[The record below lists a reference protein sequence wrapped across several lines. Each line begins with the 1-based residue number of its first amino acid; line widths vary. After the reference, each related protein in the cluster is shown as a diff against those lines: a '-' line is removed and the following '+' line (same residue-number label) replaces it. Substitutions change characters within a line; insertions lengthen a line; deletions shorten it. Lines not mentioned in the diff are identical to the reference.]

1 MLERNFWF
9 RTAIVVIAFSAI
21 IFVVDTMRRVWDF
34 LGDLILVL
42 FLAYLVGSLII
53 HTVRPLMRVP
63 GMKWPLAI
71 LIVYLFLISIVA
83 VLGALVIPAT
93 ITQTITLAEE
103 IPDLVDRIPEF
114 ITAAEN
120 YLAGFQIQI
129 DLTTLLQVDQ
139 LDSIA
144 ANVQESITSNAVG
157 LLGNVVAVVFAIS
170 LIIVISFYVVLDGG
184 RRLNEALKVLPRNAE
199 RETRYVLGVIDE
211 TFRSYLRGMM
221 LISLIYGVGTA
232 SVMLYTGLP
241 AALPTALV
249 SSLLLAVPF
258 IGDWLALALPLII
271 AAVWGDF
278 TDLITVLL
286 VLLFIQQVML
296 NILSPRIL
304 GSAVRMPAMLV
315 VVAVVLGARL
325 AGITGALLGVP
336 TMGVIYT
343 LAVHYGMVI
352 RTRREAEEQR
362 RILENREASTR
373 EAESRAIAEE
383 EALAAL
389 EAMAAAEALAELEA
403 TQVAN
408 EEFAPEEPLEPY
420 LPPEQEEEPE
430 QAPAPDHVPAAE
442 AEEPAPGIQDRPAED
457 ETRPED
463 DPLQQSRPR

>member
-1 MLERNFWF
+1 MIERNFWF

-21 IFVVDTMRRVWDF
+21 IFLVDTMRRVWDF
-34 LGDLILVL
+34 LGDLLLVF

-53 HTVRPLMRVP
+53 HTVKPLMRIP

-71 LIVYLFLISIVA
+71 LIVYAALISIVA

-93 ITQTITLAEE
+93 ITQVIDLAEV
-103 IPDLVDRIPEF
+103 IPDYVERIPEF
-114 ITAAEN
+114 ITAAEQ
-120 YLAGFQIQI
+120 YLAGFDIQV
-129 DLTTLLQVDQ
+129 DLTTLLQVEQ

-144 ANVQESITSNAVG
+144 ASVQESITSNAIG

-211 TFRSYLRGMM
+211 TFRSYLRGML

-232 SVMLYTGLP
+232 SVMLATGLP
-241 AALPTALV
+241 AALPVALI

-258 IGDWLALALPLII
+258 IGDWLALALPLLI
-271 AAVWGDF
+271 AALSGDF
-278 TDLITVLL
+278 VKLLTVLL

-315 VVAVVLGARL
+315 VIAVVLGARL

-343 LAVHYGMVI
+343 LATHYGMVI

-389 EAMAAAEALAELEA
+389 EAMEAAEALAEREA
-403 TQVAN
+403 AQTSTESEPQQQ
-408 EEFAPEEPLEPY
+408 PEPE
-420 LPPEQEEEPE
+420 LPQEPE
-430 QAPAPDHVPAAE
+430 QAPAPGD
-442 AEEPAPGIQDRPAED
+442 APERDA
-457 ETRPED
+457 
-463 DPLQQSRPR
+463 PR

>member
-1 MLERNFWF
+1 MIERNFWF

-21 IFVVDTMRRVWDF
+21 IFLVDTMRRVWDF
-34 LGDLILVL
+34 LGDLLLVF

-53 HTVRPLMRVP
+53 HTVKPLMRIP

-71 LIVYLFLISIVA
+71 LIVYAALISIVA

-93 ITQTITLAEE
+93 ITQVIDLAEV
-103 IPDLVDRIPEF
+103 IPDYVERIPEF
-114 ITAAEN
+114 ITAAEQ
-120 YLAGFQIQI
+120 YLAGFDIQV
-129 DLTTLLQVDQ
+129 DLTTLLQVEQ

-144 ANVQESITSNAVG
+144 ASVQESITSNAIG

-211 TFRSYLRGMM
+211 TFRSYLRGML

-232 SVMLYTGLP
+232 SVMLATGLP
-241 AALPTALV
+241 AALPVALI

-258 IGDWLALALPLII
+258 IGDWLALALPLLI
-271 AAVWGDF
+271 AALSGDF
-278 TDLITVLL
+278 VKLLTVLL

-315 VVAVVLGARL
+315 VIAVVLGARL

-343 LAVHYGMVI
+343 LATHYGMVI

-389 EAMAAAEALAELEA
+389 EAMEAAEALAEREA
-403 TQVAN
+403 AQTST
-408 EEFAPEEPLEPY
+408 EPEPQQQPEPE
-420 LPPEQEEEPE
+420 LPQEPE
-430 QAPAPDHVPAAE
+430 QAPAPGD
-442 AEEPAPGIQDRPAED
+442 APERDA
-457 ETRPED
+457 
-463 DPLQQSRPR
+463 PR

>member
-34 LGDLILVL
+34 LGDLILVF

-53 HTVRPLMRVP
+53 HTVRWLMRIP
-63 GMKWPLAI
+63 GMKRPLAI
-71 LIVYLFLISIVA
+71 LIVYLALGA
-83 VLGALVIPAT
+83 VVSVIGALVIPAT
-93 ITQTITLAEE
+93 ITQIIDLAEV
-103 IPDLVDRIPEF
+103 IPDYVDRIPEF
-114 ITAAEN
+114 ITAAEE
-120 YLAGFQIQI
+120 YLAGFDIQV

-139 LDSIA
+139 LGSIA
-144 ANVQESITSNAVG
+144 ANLQESITSNAIG
-157 LLGNVVAVVFAIS
+157 LLGNVVFVIFAIS
-170 LIIVISFYVVLDGG
+170 LITVISFYVVLDGG

-232 SVMLYTGLP
+232 SVMFATGLP
-241 AALPTALV
+241 AALPVALV

-258 IGDWLALALPLII
+258 VGDWLALALPLLI
-271 AAVWGDF
+271 AALSGDF
-278 TDLITVLL
+278 VKLLTVLL

-315 VVAVVLGARL
+315 VIAVVLGARL

-403 TQVAN
+403 TQAN
-408 EEFAPEEPLEPY
+408 GESEFPE
-420 LPPEQEEEPE
+420 PPEPELPQEPEEEPE
-430 QAPAPDHVPAAE
+430 PAPDDAPVAIAD
-442 AEEPAPGIQDRPAED
+442 EPAPEPADESSED
-457 ETRPED
+457 EARPED
-463 DPLQQSRPR
+463 DPLQQGASR

>member
-34 LGDLILVL
+34 LGDLILVF

-53 HTVRPLMRVP
+53 HTVRWLMRIP
-63 GMKWPLAI
+63 GMKRPLAI
-71 LIVYLFLISIVA
+71 LIVYLALGA
-83 VLGALVIPAT
+83 VVSVIGALVIPAT
-93 ITQTITLAEE
+93 ITQIIDLAEV
-103 IPDLVDRIPEF
+103 IPDYVDRIPEF
-114 ITAAEN
+114 ITAAEE
-120 YLAGFQIQI
+120 YLAGFDIQV

-139 LDSIA
+139 LGSIA
-144 ANVQESITSNAVG
+144 ANLQESITSNAIG
-157 LLGNVVAVVFAIS
+157 LLGNVVFVIFAIS
-170 LIIVISFYVVLDGG
+170 LITVISFYVVLDGG

-232 SVMLYTGLP
+232 SVMFATGLP
-241 AALPTALV
+241 AALPVALV

-258 IGDWLALALPLII
+258 VGDWLALALPLLI
-271 AAVWGDF
+271 AALSGDF
-278 TDLITVLL
+278 VKLLTVLL

-315 VVAVVLGARL
+315 VIAVVLGARL

-403 TQVAN
+403 TQAN
-408 EEFAPEEPLEPY
+408 GESEFPE
-420 LPPEQEEEPE
+420 PPEPELPQEPEEEPE
-430 QAPAPDHVPAAE
+430 PAPDDAPVAIAG
-442 AEEPAPGIQDRPAED
+442 EPAPEAAD
-457 ETRPED
+457 ESSGDEARPED
-463 DPLQQSRPR
+463 DPLQQGASR

>member
-1 MLERNFWF
+1 MLERNFWV

-21 IFVVDTMRRVWDF
+21 IFIVDTVRRVWDF
-34 LGDLILVL
+34 LGDLILVF

-53 HTVRPLMRVP
+53 HTVRWLMRVP
-63 GMKWPLAI
+63 GMKRPLAI
-71 LIVYLFLISIVA
+71 LIVYLALITVVA
-83 VLGALVIPAT
+83 VIGALVIPAT
-93 ITQTITLAEE
+93 ITQVVTLAED
-103 IPDLVDRIPEF
+103 IPGYVERIPEF
-114 ITAAEN
+114 VTAAEE
-120 YLAGFQIQI
+120 YLAGFDIQV
-129 DLTTLLQVDQ
+129 DLTTLLQIDR
-139 LDSIA
+139 LGEIA
-144 ANVQESITSNAVG
+144 AGVQESITSNAAG

-232 SVMLYTGLP
+232 SVMLATGLP
-241 AALPTALV
+241 AALPVALV

-271 AAVWGDF
+271 AALSGDF
-278 TDLITVLL
+278 VKLLTVLL

-315 VVAVVLGARL
+315 VIAVVLGARL

-343 LAVHYGMVI
+343 LATHYGMAI
-352 RTRREAEEQR
+352 RQRREAEEQA

-373 EAESRAIAEE
+373 AAESRAIAEE

-389 EAMAAAEALAELEA
+389 EALEAAEALAEREA
-403 TQVAN
+403 Q
-408 EEFAPEEPLEPY
+408 
-420 LPPEQEEEPE
+420 
-430 QAPAPDHVPAAE
+430 AE
-442 AEEPAPGIQDRPAED
+442 AEARADDEPAGDEATGDEEEGERRP
-457 ETRPED
+457 P
-463 DPLQQSRPR
+463 

>member
-21 IFVVDTMRRVWDF
+21 IFLVDAARRVWDF
-34 LGDLILVL
+34 LGDLLLVF

-53 HTVRPLMRVP
+53 HTVKPLMRIP

-71 LIVYLFLISIVA
+71 LIVYLFLISVVA

-93 ITQTITLAEE
+93 ITQVIELAEV
-103 IPDLVDRIPEF
+103 IPDYVERIPEF
-114 ITAAEN
+114 ITAAEE
-120 YLAGFQIQI
+120 YLARFDIQV
-129 DLTTLLQVDQ
+129 DLTTLLQIEQ

-144 ANVQESITSNAVG
+144 ANVQESITSNAIG
-157 LLGNVVAVVFAIS
+157 LLGNVVAVIFAIS

-211 TFRSYLRGMM
+211 TFRSYLRGML

-232 SVMLYTGLP
+232 SVMLATGLP
-241 AALPTALV
+241 AALPVALI

-258 IGDWLALALPLII
+258 IGDWLALALPLLI
-271 AAVWGDF
+271 AALSGDF
-278 TDLITVLL
+278 VKLLTVLL

-315 VVAVVLGARL
+315 VIAVVLGARL

-343 LAVHYGMVI
+343 LATHYGMAI
-352 RTRREAEEQR
+352 RQRREAEEQAR
-362 RILENREASTR
+362 VLESRAESTR
-373 EAESRAIAEE
+373 AAESRAIAEE

-389 EAMAAAEALAELEA
+389 EAMEAAEKIAELEA
-403 TQVAN
+403 A
-408 EEFAPEEPLEPY
+408 
-420 LPPEQEEEPE
+420 
-430 QAPAPDHVPAAE
+430 QAELDDHAAE
-442 AEEPAPGIQDRPAED
+442 ERAPGEPSED
-457 ETRPED
+457 EAGPGG
-463 DPLQQSRPR
+463 QSGEPGASR

>member
-1 MLERNFWF
+1 MIERNFWF
-9 RTAIVVIAFSAI
+9 RTAMVVIAFSAI
-21 IFVVDTMRRVWDF
+21 IFVVDTVRRVWDF

-53 HTVRPLMRVP
+53 HTVRWLMRIP
-63 GMKWPLAI
+63 GMKRPLAI
-71 LIVYLFLISIVA
+71 LIVYLALGA
-83 VLGALVIPAT
+83 VVSVIGALVIPAT
-93 ITQTITLAEE
+93 ITQIIDLAEV
-103 IPDLVDRIPEF
+103 IPDYVDRIPEF
-114 ITAAEN
+114 ITAAEE
-120 YLAGFQIQI
+120 YLAGFDIRV
-129 DLTTLLQVDQ
+129 DLTTLLQIDQ
-139 LDSIA
+139 LGSIA
-144 ANVQESITSNAVG
+144 ANLQESITSNAIG
-157 LLGNVVAVVFAIS
+157 LLGNVVFVIFAIS
-170 LIIVISFYVVLDGG
+170 LITVISFYVVLDGG
-184 RRLNEALKVLPRNAE
+184 RRLNAE
-199 RETRYVLGVIDE
+199 RETRYGLGVIDE
-211 TFRSYLRGMM
+211 TFRSYLRGMV

-232 SVMLYTGLP
+232 SVMFATGLP
-241 AALPTALV
+241 AALPVALI

-258 IGDWLALALPLII
+258 VGDWLALALPLLI
-271 AAVWGDF
+271 AALSGDF
-278 TDLITVLL
+278 VKLLTVLL

-373 EAESRAIAEE
+373 AAESRAIAEE

-403 TQVAN
+403 AQAN
-408 EEFAPEEPLEPY
+408 EESAFPE
-420 LPPEQEEEPE
+420 PPEPELPQEPEEEPE
-430 QAPAPDHVPAAE
+430 PVPDEDPVAA
-442 AEEPAPGIQDRPAED
+442 AEEPAPEAADEPSGD
-457 ETRPED
+457 ETRSED
-463 DPLQQSRPR
+463 DPLQQGASR

>member
-21 IFVVDTMRRVWDF
+21 IFLVDAARRVWDF
-34 LGDLILVL
+34 LGDLLLVF

-53 HTVRPLMRVP
+53 HTVKPLMRIP

-71 LIVYLFLISIVA
+71 LIVYLFLISVVA

-93 ITQTITLAEE
+93 ITQVIELAEV
-103 IPDLVDRIPEF
+103 IPDYVERIPEF
-114 ITAAEN
+114 ITAAEE
-120 YLAGFQIQI
+120 YLARFDIQV
-129 DLTTLLQVDQ
+129 DLTTLLQIEQ

-144 ANVQESITSNAVG
+144 ANVQESITSNAIG
-157 LLGNVVAVVFAIS
+157 LLGNVVAVIFAIS

-211 TFRSYLRGMM
+211 TFRSYLRGML

-232 SVMLYTGLP
+232 SVMLATGLP
-241 AALPTALV
+241 AALPVALI

-258 IGDWLALALPLII
+258 IGDWLALALPLLI
-271 AAVWGDF
+271 AALSGDF
-278 TDLITVLL
+278 VKLLTVLL

-315 VVAVVLGARL
+315 VIAVVLGARL

-343 LAVHYGMVI
+343 LATHYGMVI

-389 EAMAAAEALAELEA
+389 EAMEAAEKIAELEA
-403 TQVAN
+403 QG
-408 EEFAPEEPLEPY
+408 
-420 LPPEQEEEPE
+420 
-430 QAPAPDHVPAAE
+430 
-442 AEEPAPGIQDRPAED
+442 AEEPAGDEPAED
-457 ETRPED
+457 GSGPGG
-463 DPLQQSRPR
+463 QSGEQGAPR

>member
-1 MLERNFWF
+1 MIERNFWF

-21 IFVVDTMRRVWDF
+21 IFLVDTMRRVWDF
-34 LGDLILVL
+34 LGDLLLVF

-53 HTVRPLMRVP
+53 HTVKPLMRIP

-71 LIVYLFLISIVA
+71 LIVYAALISIVA

-93 ITQTITLAEE
+93 ITQVIDLAEV
-103 IPDLVDRIPEF
+103 IPDYVERIPEF
-114 ITAAEN
+114 ITAAEQ
-120 YLAGFQIQI
+120 YLAGFDIQV
-129 DLTTLLQVDQ
+129 DLTTLLQVEQ

-144 ANVQESITSNAVG
+144 ASVQESITSNAIG

-211 TFRSYLRGMM
+211 TFRSYLRGML

-232 SVMLYTGLP
+232 SVMLATGLP
-241 AALPTALV
+241 AALPVALI

-258 IGDWLALALPLII
+258 IGDWLALALPLLI
-271 AAVWGDF
+271 AALSGDF
-278 TDLITVLL
+278 VKLLTVLL

-315 VVAVVLGARL
+315 VIAVVLGARL

-343 LAVHYGMVI
+343 LATHYGMVI

-389 EAMAAAEALAELEA
+389 EAMEAAEALAEREA
-403 TQVAN
+403 AQTST
-408 EEFAPEEPLEPY
+408 EPEPQQQP
-420 LPPEQEEEPE
+420 EPE
-430 QAPAPDHVPAAE
+430 QAPAPGD
-442 AEEPAPGIQDRPAED
+442 APERDA
-457 ETRPED
+457 
-463 DPLQQSRPR
+463 PR

>member
-34 LGDLILVL
+34 LGDLILVF

-53 HTVRPLMRVP
+53 HTVRWLMRIP
-63 GMKWPLAI
+63 GMKRPLAI
-71 LIVYLFLISIVA
+71 LIVYLALGA
-83 VLGALVIPAT
+83 VVSVIGALVIPAT
-93 ITQTITLAEE
+93 ITQIIDLAEV
-103 IPDLVDRIPEF
+103 IPDYVDRIPEF
-114 ITAAEN
+114 ITAAEE
-120 YLAGFQIQI
+120 YLAGFDIQV

-139 LDSIA
+139 LGSIA
-144 ANVQESITSNAVG
+144 ANLQESITSNAIG
-157 LLGNVVAVVFAIS
+157 LLGNVVFVIFAIS
-170 LIIVISFYVVLDGG
+170 LITVISFYVVLDGG

-232 SVMLYTGLP
+232 SVMFATGLP
-241 AALPTALV
+241 AALPVALI

-258 IGDWLALALPLII
+258 IGDWLALALPLLI
-271 AAVWGDF
+271 AALSGDF
-278 TDLITVLL
+278 VKLLTVLL

-315 VVAVVLGARL
+315 VIAVVLGARL

-352 RTRREAEEQR
+352 RTRREAEEQAR
-362 RILENREASTR
+362 VLENREASTR

-389 EAMAAAEALAELEA
+389 EAMEAAEKIAELEA
-403 TQVAN
+403 AQAN
-408 EEFAPEEPLEPY
+408 GESEFPE
-420 LPPEQEEEPE
+420 PPEPELPQEAEEEPE
-430 QAPAPDHVPAAE
+430 PAPDDAPVAA
-442 AEEPAPGIQDRPAED
+442 ADEPAPEAVDESSED
-457 ETRPED
+457 GARPED
-463 DPLQQSRPR
+463 DPLQQGASR

>member
-9 RTAIVVIAFSAI
+9 RTAVVVIAFSAV
-21 IFVVDTMRRVWDF
+21 IFLVDTMRKVWDF
-34 LGDLILVL
+34 LGDLILIF

-53 HTVRPLMRVP
+53 HTVRWLMRIP
-63 GMKWPLAI
+63 GMKRPLAI
-71 LIVYLFLISIVA
+71 LIVYLGLGAIVA

-93 ITQTITLAEE
+93 ITQVVDLAQA
-103 IPDLVDRIPEF
+103 IPDYVNRIPEF
-114 ITAAEN
+114 VTAAEE
-120 YLAGFQIQI
+120 YLARFDIRV

-139 LDSIA
+139 WGNV
-144 ANVQESITSNAVG
+144 ANDIQQNITSNAPG

-170 LIIVISFYVVLDGG
+170 LITVISFYVVLDGG

-232 SVMLYTGLP
+232 SVMLATGLP
-241 AALPTALV
+241 AALPVALI

-271 AAVWGDF
+271 AALSGDF
-278 TDLITVLL
+278 ITLITVLL

-315 VVAVVLGARL
+315 VIAVVLGARL

-352 RTRREAEEQR
+352 RQRREAEEQA
-362 RILENREASTR
+362 RILESRAETMRA
-373 EAESRAIAEE
+373 AESRAQAEE

-403 TQVAN
+403 AQTAGV
-408 EEFAPEEPLEPY
+408 PGPGEEPQPNSLRNPEDK
-420 LPPEQEEEPE
+420 PEQP
-430 QAPAPDHVPAAE
+430 PAPDDVPPSEAAGSVHE
-442 AEEPAPGIQDRPAED
+442 RADGPTGDQTEPDG
-457 ETRPED
+457 
-463 DPLQQSRPR
+463 QSRGQSVSR

>member
-21 IFVVDTMRRVWDF
+21 IFVVDTLRRVWDF

-53 HTVRPLMRVP
+53 HTVRWLMRIP
-63 GMKWPLAI
+63 GMKRPLAI
-71 LIVYLFLISIVA
+71 FIVYLALISIVA
-83 VLGALVIPAT
+83 VIGALVVPAT
-93 ITQTITLAEE
+93 ITQVVDLAEV
-103 IPDLVDRIPEF
+103 IPDYVERIPEF
-114 ITAAEN
+114 ITAAEE
-120 YLAGFQIQI
+120 YLAGFDIRV
-129 DLTTLLQVDQ
+129 DLTTLLQIEQ
-139 LDSIA
+139 LGSIA
-144 ANVQESITSNAVG
+144 ANVQESITSNAIG
-157 LLGNVVAVVFAIS
+157 LLGNVVAVVFALS

-211 TFRSYLRGMM
+211 TFRSYLRGMV

-232 SVMLYTGLP
+232 SVMFATGLP
-241 AALPTALV
+241 AALPVALV

-258 IGDWLALALPLII
+258 VGDWLALALPLII
-271 AAVWGDF
+271 AALSGDF
-278 TDLITVLL
+278 VKLLTVLL

-315 VVAVVLGARL
+315 VIAVVLGARL

-352 RTRREAEEQR
+352 RTRREAEEQA

-373 EAESRAIAEE
+373 AAESRAIAEE
-383 EALAAL
+383 EAIAAL

-403 TQVAN
+403 AQAAADTG
-408 EEFAPEEPLEPY
+408 Y
-420 LPPEQEEEPE
+420 PEQPEPELPQEAEEEPE
-430 QAPAPDHVPAAE
+430 GPPAPDDSPVATDDG
-442 AEEPAPGIQDRPAED
+442 PAPEAQDEPAED
-457 ETRPED
+457 GTRPED
-463 DPLQQSRPR
+463 DPLQQSAPR

>member
-9 RTAIVVIAFSAI
+9 RTAVVVIAFSAI
-21 IFVVDTMRRVWDF
+21 IFLVDAMRKVWDF
-34 LGDLILVL
+34 LGDLILVF

-53 HTVRPLMRVP
+53 HTVRSLMRIP
-63 GMKWPLAI
+63 GMKRPLAI
-71 LIVYLFLISIVA
+71 LIVYLVLLSIVA
-83 VLGALVIPAT
+83 VIGALVIPAT
-93 ITQTITLAEE
+93 ITQVITIAED
-103 IPDLVDRIPEF
+103 IPSFVDRIPEF
-114 ITAAEN
+114 IQAAEE
-120 YLAGFQIQI
+120 YLAGFEIRV
-129 DLTTLLQVDQ
+129 DLTTLLQVEQ
-139 LDSIA
+139 LGSIA
-144 ANVQESITSNAVG
+144 ANLQERITSNAVG
-157 LLGNVVAVVFAIS
+157 LLGNVVAVVFAVS
-170 LIIVISFYVVLDGG
+170 LITVISFYVVLDGG

-232 SVMLYTGLP
+232 SVMLATGLP
-241 AALPTALV
+241 AALPAALV

-315 VVAVVLGARL
+315 VIAVVLGARL

-343 LAVHYGMVI
+343 LATHYGMAI
-352 RTRREAEEQR
+352 RQQREAEEQAR
-362 RILENREASTR
+362 VLESRAESTR
-373 EAESRAIAEE
+373 AAESRVQAEE

-389 EAMAAAEALAELEA
+389 EAMAAVEALAELEA
-403 TQVAN
+403 AQVT
-408 EEFAPEEPLEPY
+408 EEPRPEEPDRPNLWPVDE
-420 LPPEQEEEPE
+420 EQDRP
-430 QAPAPDHVPAAE
+430 
-442 AEEPAPGIQDRPAED
+442 PAPGAADGPAED
-457 ETRPED
+457 EAGSGD
-463 DPLQQSRPR
+463 QSPVQNPYR

>member
-1 MLERNFWF
+1 MIERNFWF

-21 IFVVDTMRRVWDF
+21 IFLIDAMRRVWDF
-34 LGDLILVL
+34 LGDLILVF

-53 HTVRPLMRVP
+53 HTVRSLMRIP
-63 GMKWPLAI
+63 GMKRPLAI
-71 LIVYLFLISIVA
+71 LIVYLALISIVA
-83 VLGALVIPAT
+83 VIGALVIPAT
-93 ITQTITLAEE
+93 ITQVVDLAEV
-103 IPDLVDRIPEF
+103 IPDYVDRIPEF
-114 ITAAEN
+114 VTAAEE
-120 YLAGFQIQI
+120 YLAGFDIQV
-129 DLTTLLQVDQ
+129 DLTTLLQVEQ
-139 LDSIA
+139 LGSIA
-144 ANVQESITSNAVG
+144 ANLQESITSNAIG
-157 LLGNVVAVVFAIS
+157 LLGNVVFVIFAIS

-232 SVMLYTGLP
+232 SVMLATGLP
-241 AALPTALV
+241 AALPVALI

-271 AAVWGDF
+271 AALSGDF
-278 TDLITVLL
+278 ITLITVLL

-352 RTRREAEEQR
+352 RQRREAEEQA
-362 RILENREASTR
+362 RILE
-373 EAESRAIAEE
+373 SRAETTRAAQSRAQAEE

-403 TQVAN
+403 AHAAESAPQQSPLPESAPGSD
-408 EEFAPEEPLEPY
+408 EER
-420 LPPEQEEEPE
+420 EQQTDAQDVPGAAAES
-430 QAPAPDHVPAAE
+430 APDRGDTSGGDQA
-442 AEEPAPGIQDRPAED
+442 APGG
-457 ETRPED
+457 
-463 DPLQQSRPR
+463 QSHEQGVSR

>member
-1 MLERNFWF
+1 
-9 RTAIVVIAFSAI
+9 
-21 IFVVDTMRRVWDF
+21 
-34 LGDLILVL
+34 
-42 FLAYLVGSLII
+42 
-53 HTVRPLMRVP
+53 MRVP

-71 LIVYLFLISIVA
+71 LIVYLFLISILA

-93 ITQTITLAEE
+93 ITQVIDLAEV
-103 IPDLVDRIPEF
+103 IPDYVERIPEF
-114 ITAAEN
+114 ITAAEE
-120 YLAGFQIQI
+120 YLARFDIQV
-129 DLTTLLQVDQ
+129 DLTTLLQVEQ

-144 ANVQESITSNAVG
+144 ANVQESITSNAIG

-232 SVMLYTGLP
+232 SVMLATGLP
-241 AALPTALV
+241 AALPVALI

-271 AAVWGDF
+271 AALSGDF
-278 TDLITVLL
+278 VTLLTVLL

-389 EAMAAAEALAELEA
+389 EAMATAEALAELEA
-403 TQVAN
+403 AQAT
-408 EEFAPEEPLEPY
+408 EEAESGSQQPSEPE
-420 LPPEQEEEPE
+420 LPQEQEEEPE
-430 QAPAPDHVPAAE
+430 QAPAPDDAPVAVTD
-442 AEEPAPGIQDRPAED
+442 EPAPEAAD
-457 ETRPED
+457 ESAGDDARPED
-463 DPLQQSRPR
+463 DPLQRGASR

>member
-1 MLERNFWF
+1 MLERNFWV
-9 RTAIVVIAFSAI
+9 RTAIVLIAFSAI
-21 IFVVDTMRRVWDF
+21 IFVVDTFRRVWDF
-34 LGDLILVL
+34 LGDLILVF

-53 HTVRPLMRVP
+53 HTVRSLMHIP
-63 GMKWPLAI
+63 GMKRPIAI
-71 LIVYLFLISIVA
+71 LIVYLILLSIVA
-83 VLGALVIPAT
+83 VIGVLVIPAT
-93 ITQTITLAEE
+93 ITQVVDLAEV
-103 IPDLVDRIPEF
+103 IPDYVERIPEF
-114 ITAAEN
+114 ITAAEE
-120 YLAGFQIQI
+120 YLAGFDIRV
-129 DLTTLLQVDQ
+129 DLTTLLQVEQ

-144 ANVQESITSNAVG
+144 ANVQASITDNAIG
-157 LLGNVVAVVFAIS
+157 LLGNVVAVVFAVS

-232 SVMLYTGLP
+232 SVMFATGLP
-241 AALPTALV
+241 AALPVALI

-258 IGDWLALALPLII
+258 VGDWLALALPLLI
-271 AAVWGDF
+271 AALSGDF
-278 TDLITVLL
+278 VTLLIVLL

-343 LAVHYGMVI
+343 LATHYGMVI
-352 RTRREAEEQR
+352 RQRREAEEQA
-362 RILENREASTR
+362 RILESREASAR

-383 EALAAL
+383 EALAAI
-389 EAMAAAEALAELEA
+389 EALAAAEALAELEA
-403 TQVAN
+403 GS
-408 EEFAPEEPLEPY
+408 PEEPIAPELPQEP
-420 LPPEQEEEPE
+420 EEEAPLADD
-430 QAPAPDHVPAAE
+430 APAPDADEVPAANGT
-442 AEEPAPGIQDRPAED
+442 EEPAED
-457 ETRPED
+457 EVRPED
-463 DPLQQSRPR
+463 DPLEQGTTR

>member
-34 LGDLILVL
+34 LGDLILVF

-53 HTVRPLMRVP
+53 HTVRWLMRIP
-63 GMKWPLAI
+63 GMKRPLAI
-71 LIVYLFLISIVA
+71 FIVYLGLISIVG
-83 VLGALVIPAT
+83 VIGALVVPAT
-93 ITQTITLAEE
+93 ITQVVDLAEV
-103 IPDLVDRIPEF
+103 IPDYVDRIPEF
-114 ITAAEN
+114 ITAAEE
-120 YLAGFQIQI
+120 YLAGFDIRV
-129 DLTTLLQVDQ
+129 DLTTLLQIEQ
-139 LDSIA
+139 LGEVA
-144 ANVQESITSNAVG
+144 ASVQESITSNAIG

-184 RRLNEALKVLPRNAE
+184 RRLNEALKVLPRRAE

-232 SVMLYTGLP
+232 SVMLATGLP
-241 AALPTALV
+241 AALPVAFV

-271 AAVWGDF
+271 AALSGDF
-278 TDLITVLL
+278 VTLLTVLL

-315 VVAVVLGARL
+315 VIAVVLGARL

-352 RTRREAEEQR
+352 RTRREAEEQAR
-362 RILENREASTR
+362 VLESRAASTR
-373 EAESRAIAEE
+373 AAESRAIAEE

-389 EAMAAAEALAELEA
+389 EAMAAAEALAELQAAQADAESESQA
-403 TQVAN
+403 
-408 EEFAPEEPLEPY
+408 PLEPE
-420 LPPEQEEEPE
+420 LTQEPEEEAGEP
-430 QAPAPDHVPAAE
+430 
-442 AEEPAPGIQDRPAED
+442 PAPGDAPIAVVDEAAPEGQDGSTED

-463 DPLQQSRPR
+463 DSLQQSASR